1 MNEFFNKDQHEEK
14 KERKERKKRKEKRT
28 RWRRGI
34 VNLTA
39 IYFPIKIPPPLQSGI
54 PSRVEHP
61 YDVYDP
67 PLSA

>member
-1 MNEFFNKDQHEEK
+1 MNEFFNKEHEK
-14 KERKERKKRKEKRT
+14 KKERKKRKEKRT